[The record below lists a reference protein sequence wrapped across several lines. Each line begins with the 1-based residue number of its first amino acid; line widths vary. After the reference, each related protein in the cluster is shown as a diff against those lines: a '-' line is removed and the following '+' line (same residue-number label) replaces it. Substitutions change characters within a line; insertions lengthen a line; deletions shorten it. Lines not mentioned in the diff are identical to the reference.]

1 MYPPV
6 IQFETRARELEAD
19 LERALAAPP
28 APKRRAAAG
37 RRSARRLWLTG
48 PREARAK
55 A

>member
-6 IQFETRARELEAD
+6 IQFETRARELETD

-28 APKRRAAAG
+28 APKRRAAG

-48 PREARAK
+48 PREARA
-55 A
+55 